1 MGYVEET
8 GIAQI
13 LRDARILPIYEG
25 TNGIQAMDLVGRKII
40 TDSGLGANELIEDM
54 REFAMNPMLTEMV
67 SGSQLKRFI
76 SAIEDF
82 EKTVSIILNHSDNKE
97 LVGKL
102 AFDTLMMAG
111 TIIASWQMLL
121 SLEKASNAFNNKSL
135 SSEFF
140 NEKSET
146 VSHFMDFI
154 LPRYL
159 SNFAT
164 ITAITS

>member
-1 MGYVEET
+1 
-8 GIAQI
+8 
-13 LRDARILPIYEG
+13 
-25 TNGIQAMDLVGRKII
+25 
-40 TDSGLGANELIEDM
+40 
-54 REFAMNPMLTEMV
+54 
-67 SGSQLKRFI
+67 
-76 SAIEDF
+76 
-82 EKTVSIILNHSDNKE
+82 
-97 LVGKL
+97 
-102 AFDTLMMAG
+102 MMAG

-121 SLEKASNAFNNKSL
+121 SLEKASNALNNKSL